1 MAMINCGEC
10 GASVSTEAKS
20 CPACGANRKVF
31 KRAAGAKK
39 PMSWLKKI
47 GIFFGVMFGL
57 GLIGQVVTG
66 GSGPTP
72 AAQGESEK
80 ERQADAQRGSV
91 AMLSAKAL
99 KDSLRNPESL
109 AFVYIHTNDDG
120 SVVCMK
126 YRAQNGFGGMNVGY
140 VVYRDGLPSD
150 TPSVFN
156 KNCAHK
162 KNMHD
167 LTQVKDLI

>member
-1 MAMINCGEC
+1 MAIINCGEC

-20 CPACGANRKVF
+20 CPACGASRKVF
-31 KRAAGAKK
+31 RRSPDAKK
-39 PMSWLKKI
+39 RMSWPKKI
-47 GIFFGVMFGL
+47 GIAFGAMFGL

-66 GSGPTP
+66 GPGPSQ

-80 ERQADAQRGSV
+80 ARQADAQRGSI

-99 KDSLRNPESL
+99 KESLRNPDSL

-126 YRAQNGFGGMNVGY
+126 YRAQNGFGGLNLGY
-140 VVYRDGLPSD
+140 VVYRDGQPSER
-150 TPSVFN
+150 PASWRA
-156 KNCAHK
+156 NCAHK
-162 KNMHD
+162 AMHD